1 MQLVE
6 SDAATSAGSESGIA
20 LLALAVIHDVASLG
34 FVGNLEMVASLGDT
48 LKAEHFDGSGR
59 RSVFYGTAA
68 IVKQGADFAEY
79 CAADEEVAGAESAIL
94 DEDRGHRAATFVH
107 ARFENGAAA
116 GRVRVCLEFAQIGDQ
131 QNNFKQAFEALFLL
145 RRDFDEFGVAAPFS
159 GHQSK
164 ITELTL
170 DAFWLRLGLINFV
183 DGNDDGNVGGLG
195 VVDGFFRLR
204 HNTIVRGNNQDND
217 IRNFRAARTHT
228 GEGFVTGRID
238 ENDGAVVDL
247 HFVRADVLRDAT
259 SFAGGDFGFANG
271 VKKAGLAVIDVAH
284 DRDDRGT
291 RLEIFL
297 GFFLGDFEHHLVFEG
312 DDGNDTV
319 ETFGKLRGGGRIERL
334 VDAGENSLVEEN
346 LQKVFGAHVEF
357 FGEFANGDAFG
368 DVDVARRTRLWRSDD
383 GSSAAVAGAGT
394 LASRMKLALA
404 FHLALVGT
412 WALALCRTARVERL
426 AWLSLGRHLVRR
438 RRREHAGPAGLTRT
452 RARASRSYAW
462 TLSIRRAILRAAGT
476 TLSTGARRIRTTL
489 ATLSALLR
497 THGLTGAR
505 AARAIT
511 GRKRTTIASGH
522 RAAVPCWKR
531 TTIASRQRTL
541 RLRAG
546 TRRSSRCGPLS
557 AGLAGPLLP
566 GNRWTLSGRTAGSIL
581 SSRSQWLAVRRCR
594 NWSGS

>member
-1 MQLVE
+1 M
-6 SDAATSAGSESGIA
+6 
-20 LLALAVIHDVASLG
+20 ASLG
-34 FVGNLEMVASLGDT
+34 FVGNLEVVAGFGHT
-48 LKAEHFDGSGR
+48 LKAEHFDGSGGR
-59 RSVFYGTAA
+59 RVFYGTAA
-68 IVKQGADFAEY
+68 IVKQGADFAKY

-94 DEDRGHRAATFVH
+94 NKDRGDRAAAFVH

-116 GRVRVCLEFAQIGDQ
+116 GRVRVSLEFAQIGDQ
-131 QNNFKQAFEALFLL
+131 QNNFKQAFKALFLL
-145 RRDFDEFGVAAPFS
+145 RGDFDEFGVAAPFS
-159 GHQSK
+159 GHQTK
-164 ITELTL
+164 IAELAL
-170 DAFWLRLGLINFV
+170 DAFRLRLGLVNFV
-183 DGNDDGNVGGLG
+183 DGNNDGNVGGFS

-204 HNTIVRGNNQDND
+204 HDAIVRGNHQDND
-217 IRNFRAARTHT
+217 IRYLRAARTHA
-228 GEGFVTGRID
+228 GEGFMTGRID
-238 ENDGAVVDL
+238 EDHGAVVDL
-247 HFVRADVLRDAT
+247 HFVRANVLRDAT
-259 SFAGGDFGFANG
+259 SFAGGDLRFADG
-271 VKKAGLAVIDVAH
+271 VEKAGLAVIDVAH
-284 DRDDRGT
+284 DGDDGRT

-297 GFFLGDFEHHLVFEG
+297 GFFLGDFEHHFVFEG
-312 DDGNDTV
+312 DDGDNTV
-319 ETFGKLRGGGRIERL
+319 ETFGKLRGGGRIKRL
-334 VDAGENSLVEEN
+334 VDTCENSLVEEN
-346 LQKVFGAHVEF
+346 FQKVFGAHVEF
-357 FGEFANGDAFG
+357 FGKFANGDAFG
-368 DVDVARRTRLWRSDD
+368 DVDVARSTRLWRSDD
-383 GSSAAVAGAGT
+383 GSSATVACTGA

-404 FHLALVGT
+404 FHLALVRT
-412 WALALCRTARVERL
+412 WALALCRAARIERL
-426 AWLSLGRHLVRR
+426 AWLSLGRHFVRR

-452 RARASRSYAW
+452 RARASRSHAW
-462 TLSIRRAILRAAGT
+462 TLSIRRTILRAAGT

-546 TRRSSRCGPLS
+546 TRRSSGCGPLS

-566 GNRWTLSGRTAGSIL
+566 GNRWTLSRRTAGSIL